1 MKQTVQ
7 RFLGSLG
14 YSLHKRQ
21 TIADLEAK
29 CRGLED
35 RVAILKR
42 GADAKEASGQTDAS
56 DARLHRAFSEVALRY
71 FGAGERGPDVAIK
84 PDEVIWDSRPEWVPG
99 MLERQA
105 MHEPEFAIFRF
116 FRNPRSTVL
125 DIGANCG
132 YSVGSIWGTGCPAH
146 ILSFEPNPAHQKSL
160 ALIRELRPGRFDFVG
175 VGLGGRH
182 DSVRFVTPVMN
193 GNGLS
198 ALASANLERHIAFSV
213 HEHYV
218 SHAKLHMTNTPSPQL
233 RFVETHWPVAPLD
246 DVLRDGHFSVP
257 VDRIAAVKIDAEGF
271 EAAVIGGGRRT
282 FATHCPLVMIEGA
295 NRDAEVV
302 LQMTE
307 LGFCHAD
314 YRDGTLL
321 LSDTASSRVNGFF
334 LHRSRFD
341 EYRSEGLLD
350 G

>member
-99 MLERQA
+99 MLERQE

-125 DIGANCG
+125 DIGAKRIFGWLDLGNWV
-132 YSVGSIWGTGCPAH
+132 SRTHP
-146 ILSFEPNPAHQKSL
+146 F
-160 ALIRELRPGRFDFVG
+160 IRAQSRSPE
-175 VGLGGRH
+175 
-182 DSVRFVTPVMN
+182 
-193 GNGLS
+193 
-198 ALASANLERHIAFSV
+198 E
-213 HEHYV
+213 
-218 SHAKLHMTNTPSPQL
+218 PSPDPRTQARAL
-233 RFVETHWPVAPLD
+233 RFC
-246 DVLRDGHFSVP
+246 
-257 VDRIAAVKIDAEGF
+257 
-271 EAAVIGGGRRT
+271 GGGPWRPTRQR
-282 FATHCPLVMIEGA
+282 PL
-295 NRDAEVV
+295 R
-302 LQMTE
+302 
-307 LGFCHAD
+307 HAGD
-314 YRDGTLL
+314 ERQ
-321 LSDTASSRVNGFF
+321 
-334 LHRSRFD
+334 RS
-341 EYRSEGLLD
+341 
-350 G
+350 